1 MSSIY
6 FFLIFIPLLGFVLL
20 AVNFIL
26 APHKPYKEKKTAFEC
41 GYHSFS
47 QSRREFSIVFFRFG
61 LLYLIF
67 DLELVL
73 IFPCAASSYVNDIY
87 GVLVVVGF
95 AIIVTLGFIF
105 EIGKGALSIDTKQDN
120 TSY

>member
-1 MSSIY
+1 M
-6 FFLIFIPLLGFVLL
+6 FFLLFIPILGFLL
-20 AVNFIL
+20 LVINFIL

-61 LLYLIF
+61 LLYLVF

-73 IFPCAASSYVNDIY
+73 IFPCAASSYVNDLY
-87 GVLVVVGF
+87 GILVVIIF
-95 AIIVTLGFIF
+95 AIIVTLGFVF
-105 EIGKGALSIDTKQDN
+105 EIGKGALSIESDQDDSLRN
-120 TSY
+120 N

>member
-1 MSSIY
+1 MSSII
-6 FFLIFIPLLGFVLL
+6 FFIIFIPVLGIVLL
-20 AVNFIL
+20 AINFLL

-47 QSRREFSIVFFRFG
+47 QSRQEFSIIFFRFG

-73 IFPCAASSYVNDIY
+73 IFPAAASSYTNDLY
-87 GVLVVVGF
+87 GLFVVILF
-95 AIIVTLGFIF
+95 AIIVTLGFIY
-105 EIGKGALSIDTKQDN
+105 EIGKGALSINTQDK
-120 TSY
+120 S